1 MRGVS
6 VRQPWAWAIARG
18 HKKIMNCASGTD
30 YRGLIAIYASFRV
43 DPGSRENRLLGGGYW
58 NSADPAA
65 AVGGIV
71 AVATLADVC
80 AAASPASPAA
90 ASPASP
96 AAASPAAAICAASPA
111 AAASAAPTPANAA
124 DAPCG
129 CGPWASANAYHWRI
143 EDPWPLRWPVLAVH
157 GTGLWEVAPAVAAG
171 IVRLLPCEV
180 ANCSTAT
187 HGAAALA
194 SELDSVNSRTDCPAP
209 LRPGG
214 RLTDRA

>member
-1 MRGVS
+1 LRGVS

-18 HKKIMNCASGTD
+18 HKNLLNRPSGTG

-43 DPGSRENRLLGGGYW
+43 DPGSRGNRLLGNEYW
-58 NSADPAA
+58 DASDPAA

-80 AAASPASPAA
+80 AAAVSA
-90 ASPASP
+90 ASPATNATRATP
-96 AAASPAAAICAASPA
+96 ATPGATPAT
-111 AAASAAPTPANAA
+111 AASAATTARGGRC
-124 DAPCG
+124 D
-129 CGPWASANAYHWRI
+129 CGPWAGAGAYHWRI

-171 IVRLLPCEV
+171 VIRLLPCEV

-187 HGAAALA
+187 RGAAALA
-194 SELDSVNSRTDCPAP
+194 AELDSVNSRTD
-209 LRPGG
+209 
-214 RLTDRA
+214 